1 MEARGIFPRFE
12 RMPLMPLDN
21 NQMTFVRNEME
32 KIEPYINQVKDIHFK
47 SKR

>member
-21 NQMTFVRNEME
+21 NQMSIVRTEMAR
-32 KIEPYINQVKDIHFK
+32 IEPFINQVKDIYFN